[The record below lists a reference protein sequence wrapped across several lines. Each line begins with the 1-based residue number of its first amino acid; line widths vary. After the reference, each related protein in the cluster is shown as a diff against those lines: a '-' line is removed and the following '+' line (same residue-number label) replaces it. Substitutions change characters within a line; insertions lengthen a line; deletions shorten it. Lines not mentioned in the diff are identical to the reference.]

1 MICKVRKLLV
11 VIALVCS
18 HSVIAEQAEFPT
30 GITVH
35 EGLRN
40 TVPVTVTSDS
50 ELVRKQTSKS
60 GKTAKAS
67 TGKPARQAGRIE
79 KPGSLRKPRV
89 KDVESVQQEPEVI
102 HLDQAG
108 QQTDVVNTTDRF
120 VFRDVTQRNGGNNIS
135 AAELAKR
142 KNAIDRLR
150 HGAGI

>member
-1 MICKVRKLLV
+1 MINKTRKLLF

-18 HSVIAEQAEFPT
+18 QSVIAEQAEFPA

-35 EGLRN
+35 KGLRN
-40 TVPVTVTSDS
+40 TGPVTVTSDS
-50 ELVRKQTSKS
+50 ELVKKQTSKS
-60 GKTAKAS
+60 KTAKVS
-67 TGKPARQAGRIE
+67 TGKPARQSGRIE
-79 KPGSLRKPRV
+79 RPGSLRKPQA
-89 KDVESVQQEPEVI
+89 KDVKSVQQEPEVI

-135 AAELAKR
+135 AAELAER